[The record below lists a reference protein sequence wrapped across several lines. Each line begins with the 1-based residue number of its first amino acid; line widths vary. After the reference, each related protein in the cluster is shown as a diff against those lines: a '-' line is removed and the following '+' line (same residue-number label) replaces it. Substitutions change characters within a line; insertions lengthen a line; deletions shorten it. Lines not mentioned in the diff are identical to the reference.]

1 MYFLLPLGRVEQAV
15 TEMRRALE
23 LDPLDPFYN
32 ALLGY
37 LLYASRQF
45 EPALA
50 QLQHTVDLEP
60 TSFFSHWFLSILYA
74 REGRLDEAIAAAEKA
89 NELSGDNAITVG
101 NLGKVYGLASRT
113 AEARQLLEELT
124 ARRRS
129 TYVPA
134 SAFLFVYGGLGE
146 RDEALEWMAKGIDE
160 HDPVLMT
167 SLKISPSYD
176 RLRSHPAYPGLLR
189 KMNLEP

>member
-1 MYFLLPLGRVEQAV
+1 MWFLYPLGRVDEAL
-15 TEMRRALE
+15 TEMRRELE
-23 LDPLDPFYN
+23 RDPLDPFHN
-32 ALLGY
+32 SLVGY
-37 LLYASRQF
+37 LLFAARQF

-50 QLQHTVDLEP
+50 QLQHTIGLEP
-60 TSFFSHWFLSILYA
+60 TFFFTHWFLSLLYA

-89 NELSGDNAITVG
+89 NELSMGNAITVG
-101 NLGKVYGLASRT
+101 NLGKVYGLAGRT
-113 AEARQLLEELT
+113 AEARRLLEELR

-134 SAFLFVYGGLGE
+134 SAFVLVHGGLGE
-146 RDEALEWMAKGIDE
+146 RDEALEWIARGIEE
-160 HDPVLMT
+160 HDPILMT

-176 RLRSHPAYPGLLR
+176 PLRSHPAYQALLR